1 MLAVLVGAVS
11 FIAILWHRAVA
22 DAKRE
27 VRDRDRQ
34 IADLKNTIARLESE
48 NVDLKNKLFEVQ
60 RYYIVDAQPLIE
72 RRQSQL
78 SESKWSRRTFP
89 PWVEEVDDMFTLVT
103 DEPDE
108 PENPDDS
115 EPPDDA
121 DD

>member
-27 VRDRDRQ
+27 VRDRDRL

-60 RYYIVDAQPLIE
+60 RYYIVDARDQVDQD
-72 RRQSQL
+72 RFRL
-78 SESKWSRRTFP
+78 SESRWFP
-89 PWVEEVDDMFTLVT
+89 RNYPPLGEEIDDMFTLVT
-103 DEPDE
+103 DEPDD

-115 EPPDDA
+115 EPPVDA